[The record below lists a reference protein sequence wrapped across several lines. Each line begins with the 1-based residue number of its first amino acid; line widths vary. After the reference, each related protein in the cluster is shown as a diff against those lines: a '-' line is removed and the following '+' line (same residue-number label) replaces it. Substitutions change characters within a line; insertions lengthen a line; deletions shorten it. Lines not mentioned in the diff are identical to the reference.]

1 MTHTITIVGLG
12 NYGLDELPL
21 GIYRF
26 LIQQPLVYTRT
37 LDHPVINQLQDE
49 LKFESFDTIY
59 EKNEDFD
66 SVYQQIVDV
75 LIEKAQSQD
84 VVYAVPG
91 HPRVAETTTAK
102 LLDYND
108 HHQDVN
114 VKMLGGK
121 SFIDDIFAAINQDP
135 NDGFTLL
142 DGTALTEQLLNVRTH
157 TLITQ
162 VYSAMVAAD
171 IKITLMEQYPDD
183 FPVKIV
189 TGAHSTGASVLE
201 VPLFELDHH
210 EDAFNNLT
218 SVYVPKVTNDEVLYR
233 NFDYAVEIID
243 RLVDDET
250 GCPWDRVQTHAS
262 LKRYLLEESFELFE
276 AIDNEDDWHMI
287 EELGDILLQV
297 LLHAS
302 IGKKEGYMDIQEIIE
317 SLSAKM
323 IRRHPHVFGDEKAA
337 SIEELNDI
345 WQTAKS
351 KEGKA
356 PRVKFEKVFADH
368 FMALYDKTKN
378 KDFDEETLRNFLQQG
393 EKDS

>member
-1 MTHTITIVGLG
+1 
-12 NYGLDELPL
+12 
-21 GIYRF
+21 
-26 LIQQPLVYTRT
+26 
-37 LDHPVINQLQDE
+37 
-49 LKFESFDTIY
+49 
-59 EKNEDFD
+59 
-66 SVYQQIVDV
+66 
-75 LIEKAQSQD
+75 
-84 VVYAVPG
+84 
-91 HPRVAETTTAK
+91 
-102 LLDYND
+102 
-108 HHQDVN
+108 
-114 VKMLGGK
+114 MLGGK
-121 SFIDDIFAAINQDP
+121 SFIDDIFATINQDP

-162 VYSAMVAAD
+162 VYSAMVATD
-171 IKITLMEQYPDD
+171 IKITLMEHYPDD

-302 IGKKEGYMDIQEIIE
+302 IGK
-317 SLSAKM
+317 
-323 IRRHPHVFGDEKAA
+323 RR
-337 SIEELNDI
+337 
-345 WQTAKS
+345 
-351 KEGKA
+351 
-356 PRVKFEKVFADH
+356 
-368 FMALYDKTKN
+368 LYGHS
-378 KDFDEETLRNFLQQG
+378 RNH
-393 EKDS
+393 

>member
-171 IKITLMEQYPDD
+171 IKITLMEHYPDD

-189 TGAHSTGASVLE
+189 TSAHSTGSLCTRM
-201 VPLFELDHH
+201 PLFELDHH

-262 LKRYLLEESFELFE
+262 SN
-276 AIDNEDDWHMI
+276 AIYW
-287 EELGDILLQV
+287 
-297 LLHAS
+297 
-302 IGKKEGYMDIQEIIE
+302 KKALNYSKQLIM
-317 SLSAKM
+317 KM
-323 IRRHPHVFGDEKAA
+323 IG
-337 SIEELNDI
+337 
-345 WQTAKS
+345 T
-351 KEGKA
+351 
-356 PRVKFEKVFADH
+356 
-368 FMALYDKTKN
+368 
-378 KDFDEETLRNFLQQG
+378 
-393 EKDS
+393 